1 MSQRSL
7 FQGVLIFVVGVSV
20 GWVSKS
26 SIGPGAVADHSPA
39 KPSTKDTGKSAASPD
54 AKEAAAPPV
63 VSKRAIRE
71 NTPKSAKAVPTID
84 PEEMKQAQTQMA
96 KAMAERH
103 KTEFE
108 RHLGKLAE
116 SLSLT
121 DAQKATASKWIEE
134 QIRKVSEIDLSD
146 PSSMADGGA
155 LSSLTTQAMEEQLKA
170 SLSDDQKAAFEQFKE
185 KETRA
190 KVDSMALKSL
200 SQLQGV
206 VDFEEGQ
213 RDKVYEIL
221 AAEAERK
228 AAADAKRSDPASL
241 FTAGMG
247 IDLDPYDLGLQEA
260 MTSGMMEGSGT
271 DEKSIMANLRKVV
284 DERINAKVELLR
296 PVLNEKQLEQ
306 YRNELKTKGTGFL
319 GGAMMGT
326 EGESHDSSTIV
337 LPAQ

>member
-1 MSQRSL
+1 MAKQSL

-20 GWVSKS
+20 GWVLKS
-26 SIGPGAVADHSPA
+26 GMGHDHPEE
-39 KPSTKDTGKSAASPD
+39 SAALTSAGKDRGQSSNATPGSTV
-54 AKEAAAPPV
+54 EAPPV

-71 NTPKSAKAVPTID
+71 SAPKPAKPESIID
-84 PEEMKQAQTQMA
+84 SEQMKKAQQQMG
-96 KAMAERH
+96 KAMAERR
-103 KTEFE
+103 KVDFD
-108 RHLGKLAE
+108 RHLDKLAE

-121 DAQKATASKWIEE
+121 DAQKSATSKWIEE
-134 QIRKVSEIDLSD
+134 KIRKVSEIDFSD
-146 PSSMADGGA
+146 PSSMTDAAA
-155 LSSLTTQAMEEQLKA
+155 LTSLTPAAMEEELKK
-170 SLSDDQKAAFEQFKE
+170 SLSDEQKQAYAQFKE

-221 AAEAERK
+221 AADAERK
-228 AAADAKRSDPASL
+228 ATAEAGRSDPASWI
-241 FTAGMG
+241 TDGMG

-260 MTSGMMEGSGT
+260 MTSGFSGSAAT
-271 DEKSIMANLRKVV
+271 DGESFKERLRKIV
-284 DERINAKVELLR
+284 DDRINAKVEQLR

-319 GGAMMGT
+319 GHSIMG
-326 EGESHDSSTIV
+326 EGEESHDSSTII